1 MSLPMPRVANEITVD
16 LLNEIIGEMHP
27 GTRVVSAK
35 MVERKDYGEA
45 NVSSSVRA
53 TFDVE
58 FAPYSQN
65 TPRQFATRLLVKLSM
80 ANDIWPAKLFP
91 IYENE
96 VNFYKFARPGLD
108 LEVPVALGAR
118 YDPVS
123 KRFMVI
129 MEDLGLRGA
138 KFAMQSDE
146 PDVGNTK
153 AVLDTHAKLHATF
166 WESPRFNS
174 DLSYLQ
180 THLAG
185 TMEDLMHGLVRKGI
199 QGELEQQVVKRELMG
214 RLGMNEDGMFR
225 ATEAVKLHQSKLPQT
240 LVHGDSHFG
249 NTYYLPDGRRG
260 LADWQLCVRGYAMHD
275 ISYLINTS
283 LSIELRRKHERELL
297 AFYRD
302 RLGHYG
308 VANPPGLETLWDEFR
323 IGTLW
328 TFYYG
333 WLTAPVPNYGW
344 ELMTVALL
352 RTSAAFEDHETR
364 SLVTRLM

>member
-1 MSLPMPRVANEITVD
+1 MSLPMPRIAEDITLELMNDIVT
-16 LLNEIIGEMHP
+16 EMNP
-27 GTRVVSAK
+27 GVRIAAMELVGTNN
-35 MVERKDYGEA
+35 YGEA

-53 TFDVE
+53 TFDLK
-58 FAPYSQN
+58 FAPGS
-65 TPRQFATRLLVKLSM
+65 TPKFASRVVVKLSM
-80 ANDIWPAKLFP
+80 PNDIWPAKLYP

-96 VNFYKFARPGLD
+96 INFYKHIRPGLD
-108 LEVPVALGAR
+108 LEVPVALGAH

-123 KRFMVI
+123 KRFLLI

-146 PDVGNTK
+146 PDVKKTQ

-166 WESPRFNS
+166 WESPRFKT
-174 DLSYLQ
+174 DMAFVQ
-180 THLAG
+180 THVEG
-185 TMEDLMHGLVRKGI
+185 SMEDLMHGLVRHGI
-199 QGELEQQVVKRELMG
+199 QDEISKQVVKRELIG
-214 RLGMNEDGMFR
+214 RVGMNEEEMFF

-249 NTYYLPDGRRG
+249 NTYYLPDGKRG
-260 LADWQLCVRGYAMHD
+260 IADWQLCVRGYCMHD
-275 ISYLINTS
+275 VSYLINTS

-308 VANPPGLETLWDEFR
+308 VKNPPSLETLWDEFR

-333 WLTAPVPNYGW
+333 WLTAPLPNYGW
-344 ELMTVALL
+344 ELLTVALL
-352 RTSAAFEDHETR
+352 RTSAAFEDHETKK
-364 SLVTRLM
+364 LLAQLT